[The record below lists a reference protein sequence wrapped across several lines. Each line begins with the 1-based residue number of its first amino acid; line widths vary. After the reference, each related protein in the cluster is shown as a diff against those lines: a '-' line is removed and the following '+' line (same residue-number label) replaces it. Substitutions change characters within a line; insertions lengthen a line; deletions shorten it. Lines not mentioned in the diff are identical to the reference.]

1 MKGLYMAIPL
11 IVGGVMAGASL
22 LGGLSGNAQARQQ
35 YETQI
40 ANIKTSL
47 NKQWAQLQE
56 QARREGDNTA
66 MEMATARFEGLKGT
80 ATTGN
85 TLVDRELTGNTA
97 ARVYNQ
103 SLVNRTMAHNA
114 LAKKAE
120 DAMVSFG
127 SAMEAKR
134 DEAIQAIY
142 GASAQLSA
150 NTKSTLAIATD
161 AIKAGAQGYAMGSMF
176 SGAPAATGATGATG
190 ANNIVNAQTLTTQSV
205 LPSGGGVFVNPNS
218 LTATSFYSGGF

>member
-1 MKGLYMAIPL
+1 MALPL
-11 IVGGVMAGASL
+11 ILGGAMAASSL
-22 LGGLSGNAQARQQ
+22 LGGLFGNAQAKDQ
-35 YETQI
+35 YEAQV

-56 QARREGDNTA
+56 QARREGDNA
-66 MEMATARFEGLKGT
+66 ALEMATARFEGLKGT

-134 DEAIQAIY
+134 DDAIQAIY

-161 AIKAGAQGYAMGSMF
+161 AVKAGASGYAMGSSLGSVF
-176 SGAPAATGATGATG
+176 GAGGATTAGSSFL
-190 ANNIVNAQTLTTQSV
+190 NPQTLTAQSTMA
-205 LPSGGGVFVNPNS
+205 SGGGLFINPNS
-218 LTATSFYSGGF
+218 ATAMSFAR

>member
-1 MKGLYMAIPL
+1 MKGLYMALPL
-11 IVGGVMAGASL
+11 IAGGVMAGASL
-22 LGGLSGNAQARQQ
+22 LGGLFGNAQAKDQYDRQI
-35 YETQI
+35 E
-40 ANIKTSL
+40 NIKTSL

-150 NTKSTLAIATD
+150 NTKSSLSMVTSAIG
-161 AIKAGAQGYAMGSMF
+161 AGASGYVMGGALGSVFGSSSIMGSAAG
-176 SGAPAATGATGATG
+176 GA
-190 ANNIVNAQTLTTQSV
+190 
-205 LPSGGGVFVNPNS
+205 
-218 LTATSFYSGGF
+218 GGFTDYTAAAKANYTGGF

>member
-1 MKGLYMAIPL
+1 MALPL
-11 IVGGVMAGASL
+11 IFGGAMAASSL
-22 LGGLSGNAQARQQ
+22 LGGLFGNAQAKDQ
-35 YETQI
+35 YDAQV

-56 QARREGDNTA
+56 QARREGDNA
-66 MEMATARFEGLKGT
+66 ALEMATARFEGLKGT

-134 DEAIQAIY
+134 DDAIQAIY
-142 GASAQLSA
+142 GASAQLSS
-150 NTKSTLAIATD
+150 NTKSTLSMVTGAIG
-161 AIKAGAQGYAMGSMF
+161 AGASGYAIGTSLFGSPTIPTNTLGAVGSVETMGSMTAA
-176 SGAPAATGATGATG
+176 SGYGSSM
-190 ANNIVNAQTLTTQSV
+190 TTVTSNY
-205 LPSGGGVFVNPNS
+205 SDAYFGG
-218 LTATSFYSGGF
+218 LK

>member
-1 MKGLYMAIPL
+1 MKGLYMALPL
-11 IVGGVMAGASL
+11 IAGGVMTGASL
-22 LGGLSGNAQARQQ
+22 LGGLFGNAQAKDQ
-35 YETQI
+35 YDRQI

-150 NTKSTLAIATD
+150 NTKSTLSMVTSAIG
-161 AIKAGAQGYAMGSMF
+161 AGASGYVIGNTLF
-176 SGAPAATGATGATG
+176 GTD
-190 ANNIVNAQTLTTQSV
+190 TLTTSSLGTV
-205 LPSGGGVFVNPNS
+205 SPVETFGSMTSASGYGSSMTTVTSNYSDAYFGG
-218 LTATSFYSGGF
+218 LK

>member
-1 MKGLYMAIPL
+1 MALPL
-11 IVGGVMAGASL
+11 IAGGVMAGASL
-22 LGGLSGNAQARQQ
+22 LGGLFGNAQAKDQYDRQI
-35 YETQI
+35 E
-40 ANIKTSL
+40 NIKTSL

-150 NTKSTLAIATD
+150 NTKSTLSMVTSAIG
-161 AIKAGAQGYAMGSMF
+161 AGASGYVIGNTLF
-176 SGAPAATGATGATG
+176 GTD
-190 ANNIVNAQTLTTQSV
+190 TLTTSSLV
-205 LPSGGGVFVNPNS
+205 AVSPVETFGSMTSASGYGSSMTTVTSNYSDAYFGG
-218 LTATSFYSGGF
+218 LK

>member
-1 MKGLYMAIPL
+1 MKGLYMALPL
-11 IVGGVMAGASL
+11 IAGGVMAGASL
-22 LGGLSGNAQARQQ
+22 LGGLFGNAQARQQ

-40 ANIKTSL
+40 ANIKASL

-56 QARREGDNTA
+56 QARRENDNTA

-176 SGAPAATGATGATG
+176 SGATAATG

-218 LTATSFYSGGF
+218 LTATSFYSGEF

>member
-1 MKGLYMAIPL
+1 MFSLIAMGAMAAASAAS
-11 IVGGVMAGASL
+11 GMAA
-22 LGGLSGNAQARQQ
+22 NAQSKAQ
-35 YETQI
+35 YEKSVE
-40 ANIKTSL
+40 NIKLSL

-56 QARREGDNTA
+56 QARREGDNA
-66 MEMATARFEGLKGT
+66 ALEMATARFEGLKGT

-134 DEAIQAIY
+134 DDAIQAIY

-161 AIKAGAQGYAMGSMF
+161 AVKAGASGYAMGGTLGSVF
-176 SGAPAATGATGATG
+176 GAGGATAAGSSFL
-190 ANNIVNAQTLTTQSV
+190 NPQTLTAQSTMA
-205 LPSGGGVFVNPNS
+205 SGGGLFINPNS
-218 LTATSFYSGGF
+218 ATAMSFAR

>member
-1 MKGLYMAIPL
+1 MALPL
-11 IVGGVMAGASL
+11 IAGGVMAGASL
-22 LGGLSGNAQARQQ
+22 LGGLFGNAQAKDQ
-35 YETQI
+35 YDRQI

-56 QARREGDNTA
+56 QANRENDNIA

-97 ARVYNQ
+97 TRVYNQ

-142 GASAQLSA
+142 GASAQLNA
-150 NTKSTLAIATD
+150 NTKSTLSMVTSAIG
-161 AIKAGAQGYAMGSMF
+161 AGF
-176 SGAPAATGATGATG
+176 SGYVMGNTLFGKETESISPE
-190 ANNIVNAQTLTTQSV
+190 LTTT
-205 LPSGGGVFVNPNS
+205 GTKGGVSTLGS
-218 LTATSFYSGGF
+218 LKQLGY

>member
-1 MKGLYMAIPL
+1 MALPL
-11 IVGGVMAGASL
+11 ILGGATAASSL
-22 LGGLSGNAQARQQ
+22 LGGLFGNAQAKDQ
-35 YETQI
+35 YDAQV

-56 QARREGDNTA
+56 QARRDGDNSA

-120 DAMVSFG
+120 DAMISFG

-142 GASAQLSA
+142 GASAQLSS
-150 NTKSTLAIATD
+150 NTKSTLSIATS
-161 AIKAGAQGYAMGSMF
+161 AIGAGASGYAMGTSLF
-176 SGAPAATGATGATG
+176 GKSSAVISPELTTTGAK
-190 ANNIVNAQTLTTQSV
+190 
-205 LPSGGGVFVNPNS
+205 GGVSTLGS
-218 LTATSFYSGGF
+218 LTQLGY

>member
-1 MKGLYMAIPL
+1 MSWVAVGMA
-11 IVGGVMAGASL
+11 VVSVAGSVAGGVSQNKQAS
-22 LGGLSGNAQARQQ
+22 AQ
-35 YETQI
+35 YEKQVE
-40 ANIKTSL
+40 NIKLSL

-56 QARREGDNTA
+56 QAGRENDNIA

-120 DAMVSFG
+120 DAMISFG

-142 GASAQLSA
+142 NGSAQLSA
-150 NTKSTLAIATD
+150 NTKSTMAITTD
-161 AIKAGAQGYAMGSMF
+161 AIKAGTSGYMMRSNFGGVSTAPTTSTLGTVGSVSTMGSMTAA
-176 SGAPAATGATGATG
+176 SGYGASM
-190 ANNIVNAQTLTTQSV
+190 TTVTSNY
-205 LPSGGGVFVNPNS
+205 SDAYFGG
-218 LTATSFYSGGF
+218 LK

>member
-1 MKGLYMAIPL
+1 MFPL
-11 IVGGVMAGASL
+11 IAMGVMAAASAA
-22 LGGLSGNAQARQQ
+22 GNMASNAQARGQ
-35 YETQI
+35 YERQI
-40 ANIKTSL
+40 ENIKTSL

-161 AIKAGAQGYAMGSMF
+161 AIKAGASGYAMGGALGGMF
-176 SGAPAATGATGATG
+176 GASTATTGASSFL
-190 ANNIVNAQTLTTQSV
+190 NPQTLTAQSTMA
-205 LPSGGGVFVNPNS
+205 SGGGVFINPNS
-218 LTATSFYSGGF
+218 ATAMSFAS

>member
-1 MKGLYMAIPL
+1 MFPL
-11 IVGGVMAGASL
+11 IAMGVMAAASAA
-22 LGGLSGNAQARQQ
+22 GNMSSNAQARGQ
-35 YETQI
+35 YDRQI
-40 ANIKTSL
+40 ENIKTSL

-56 QARREGDNTA
+56 QAGRESDNIA

-161 AIKAGAQGYAMGSMF
+161 AIKAGASGYAMGSALGGVF
-176 SGAPAATGATGATG
+176 GASTATTGASSFL
-190 ANNIVNAQTLTTQSV
+190 NPQTLTAQSTMA
-205 LPSGGGVFVNPNS
+205 SGGGVFINPNS
-218 LTATSFYSGGF
+218 ATAMSFAR

>member
-1 MKGLYMAIPL
+1 MFPL
-11 IVGGVMAGASL
+11 IAMGVMAAASAA
-22 LGGLSGNAQARQQ
+22 GNMASNAQARGQ
-35 YETQI
+35 YERQI
-40 ANIKTSL
+40 ENIKTSL
-47 NKQWAQLQE
+47 NKQWAHLQE

-176 SGAPAATGATGATG
+176 SGAPAATGATGA
-190 ANNIVNAQTLTTQSV
+190 NNIVNAQTLTTQSV

>member
-1 MKGLYMAIPL
+1 MALPL
-11 IVGGVMAGASL
+11 ILGGAMAGASL
-22 LGGLSGNAQARQQ
+22 LGGIFGNAQAKEQ
-35 YETQI
+35 YEKQVE
-40 ANIKTSL
+40 NIKLSL

-142 GASAQLSA
+142 GASAQLSS
-150 NTKSTLAIATD
+150 NTKSTLSMITGAVG
-161 AIKAGAQGYAMGSMF
+161 AGASGYIMGGALSGVFAPAPMGSVAG
-176 SGAPAATGATGATG
+176 GA
-190 ANNIVNAQTLTTQSV
+190 
-205 LPSGGGVFVNPNS
+205 
-218 LTATSFYSGGF
+218 GGFTSYEAAASANYTGGF

>member
-1 MKGLYMAIPL
+1 M
-11 IVGGVMAGASL
+11 GVMAAASAA
-22 LGGLSGNAQARQQ
+22 GNMSANAQAKDQ
-35 YETQI
+35 YEKQVE
-40 ANIKTSL
+40 NIKLSL

-56 QARREGDNTA
+56 QAGRENDNIA

-85 TLVDRELTGNTA
+85 TLVDRELVGNTA
-97 ARVYNQ
+97 ARAYNQ

-120 DAMVSFG
+120 DAMISFG

-142 GASAQLSA
+142 NGSAQLSA
-150 NTKSTLAIATD
+150 NTKSTMAITTD
-161 AIKAGAQGYAMGSMF
+161 AIKAGASGYAMG
-176 SGAPAATGATGATG
+176 GALGGVFGASTASTTTTGASNFLNT
-190 ANNIVNAQTLTTQSV
+190 QTLTAQSSMA
-205 LPSGGGVFVNPNS
+205 SGGGVFINPNS
-218 LTATSFYSGGF
+218 ATAMSFAR

>member
-1 MKGLYMAIPL
+1 MVPL
-11 IVGGVMAGASL
+11 IVMGVMAAASAA
-22 LGGLSGNAQARQQ
+22 GNMSANAQAKDQ
-35 YETQI
+35 YEKQVE
-40 ANIKTSL
+40 NIKLSL

-56 QARREGDNTA
+56 QAGRENDNIA

-85 TLVDRELTGNTA
+85 TLVDRELVGNTA
-97 ARVYNQ
+97 ARAYNQ

-120 DAMVSFG
+120 DAMISFG

-142 GASAQLSA
+142 NGSAQLSA
-150 NTKSTLAIATD
+150 NTKSTMAITTD
-161 AIKAGAQGYAMGSMF
+161 AIKAGASGYAMG
-176 SGAPAATGATGATG
+176 GALGGVFGASTASTTTTGASNFLNT
-190 ANNIVNAQTLTTQSV
+190 QTLTAQSSMA
-205 LPSGGGVFVNPNS
+205 SGGGVFINPNS
-218 LTATSFYSGGF
+218 ATAMSFAR

>member
-1 MKGLYMAIPL
+1 MKGLYMALPL
-11 IVGGVMAGASL
+11 IAGGVMAGASI
-22 LGGLSGNAQARQQ
+22 LGGLFGNAQARQQ
-35 YETQI
+35 YEAQI

-56 QARREGDNTA
+56 QARRENDNIA

-85 TLVDRELTGNTA
+85 TLVDREITGNTA

-114 LAKKAE
+114 LAKKAD

-150 NTKSTLAIATD
+150 NTKSTLSMVTSAIG
-161 AIKAGAQGYAMGSMF
+161 AGASGYVMGSALGGVF
-176 SGAPAATGATGATG
+176 GASAATAGASSFL
-190 ANNIVNAQTLTTQSV
+190 NPQTLTAQSTMA
-205 LPSGGGVFVNPNS
+205 SGGGVFINPNS
-218 LTATSFYSGGF
+218 ATAMSFAS

>member
-1 MKGLYMAIPL
+1 MFPL
-11 IVGGVMAGASL
+11 IAMGVMAAASAA
-22 LGGLSGNAQARQQ
+22 GNMASNAQARGQ
-35 YETQI
+35 YEKQI
-40 ANIKTSL
+40 ENIKTSL

-150 NTKSTLAIATD
+150 NTKSTLSMVTSAIG
-161 AIKAGAQGYAMGSMF
+161 AGASGYVIGNTLF
-176 SGAPAATGATGATG
+176 GTD
-190 ANNIVNAQTLTTQSV
+190 TLTTSSLGAV
-205 LPSGGGVFVNPNS
+205 SPVETFGSMTSASGYGSSMTTVTSNYSDAYFGG
-218 LTATSFYSGGF
+218 LK